1 MAEKKEIDVVLS
13 EIVRRL
19 NEQSRRIRTL
29 ESRNSVSESRTSTA
43 EDTIL
48 KMTDEMRE
56 KFKTLSD
63 NIKAFETLLL
73 KLEHEIGRVNKNI
86 EKTAK
91 KSELRELEN
100 IISLYNPIKSKFITK
115 EEMESKLKEMMM

>member
-29 ESRNSVSESRTSTA
+29 ESRNSVSESRTGTV

-63 NIKAFETLLL
+63 GIKEFETQMI
-73 KLEHEIGRVNKNI
+73 KLEHDINRINKNL

-91 KSELRELEN
+91 KNDLRELEN

-115 EEMESKLKEMMM
+115 EELEEKLKEMMM